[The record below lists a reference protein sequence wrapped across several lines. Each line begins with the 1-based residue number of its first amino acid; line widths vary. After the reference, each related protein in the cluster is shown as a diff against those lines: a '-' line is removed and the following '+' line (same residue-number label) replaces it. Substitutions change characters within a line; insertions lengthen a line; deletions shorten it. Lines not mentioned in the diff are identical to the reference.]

1 MVRLGAGTRP
11 RNYSRRPLRFS
22 TAFMP
27 KNISARWE
35 RLFMG
40 AATEGQQWIEARYDE
55 LDEGRLKSLKGCVT
69 TPASTERRENV
80 STTSGRIDGA
90 CDIPS
95 FTNKVSAP
103 RPA

>member
-1 MVRLGAGTRP
+1 
-11 RNYSRRPLRFS
+11 
-22 TAFMP
+22 
-27 KNISARWE
+27 
-35 RLFMG
+35 MG